1 MINKENI
8 ILILLFVFVI
18 ILLLYLIIKTRK
30 NKESD
35 NLSYL
40 TRRNIDELMQ
50 IKKIISQNNL
60 THLLDQVA
68 LKNLEQNK
76 LINNELMKFEDKI
89 IQNMEIK
96 FSQINTKVQ
105 DKLESNFKKT
115 DETFTNII
123 ERIAHIDEA
132 QHKLEK
138 LSTNLISLEDI
149 LTDKKSRGVFGEIS
163 MYNILNN
170 VFGEKTGIYAKQYKL
185 SNGTI
190 VDAVL
195 NCPNPLGLLPIDSKF
210 PLENYRVMV
219 DNNSSESELKNATTL
234 FKNNMKEHILAIHNK
249 YIIPG
254 ETSDNA
260 VLFLPSEAVFA
271 EINARHNDIIDFANK
286 NKVWI
291 TSPSTLVAFLNNLQ
305 MMLVNIERDKYAVI
319 IANEL
324 EKLKLEFSRYNSRW
338 EKLIKDINNVS
349 KDAKDIHIT
358 SNKITKKF
366 NDISSVNLDRKKLS

>member
-40 TRRNIDELMQ
+40 TRRNIDELME